1 MNERILP
8 TFDEVGGLAAAAA
21 AAAAH
26 GNAPPAPPSPIAS
39 PNSPMSLNVLSA
51 KALLGHK
58 INFFLAEDLAPPLKD
73 YIVHIYERFDL
84 EVCENCAAA
93 RVMPSLGYKVITFKN
108 PYLGNTCVPFQHW
121 ACSVACAKAIEEPAR
136 LEQVSAAKRLDR
148 LYDLEVKQA
157 QVRGYVVEIGGL
169 DLDLDSI

>member
-1 MNERILP
+1 M
-8 TFDEVGGLAAAAA
+8 GGLSATAAAA
-21 AAAAH
+21 
-26 GNAPPAPPSPIAS
+26 GNAALAPPSPLAAA
-39 PNSPMSLNVLSA
+39 NTPMSLNVLAA

-84 EVCENCAAA
+84 EVCENCSAA

-136 LEQVSAAKRLDR
+136 LEQVSAAKKLDR

-157 QVRGYVVEIGGL
+157 QV
-169 DLDLDSI
+169 